1 MIKLIKGWCVC
12 KKNLKIAFFLL
23 TVFILN
29 MTAFTACENIP
40 DDWPT
45 PDEMIE
51 NLQNKGYTITDDDKI
66 KVKDEEYSGRV
77 VIGEKGSEFVA
88 GFWTEDI
95 ESAEAVH
102 DYWGEKYQAKYILRV
117 GTTVYCGTSKAV
129 KHASINVK

>member
-1 MIKLIKGWCVC
+1 MQ
-12 KKNLKIAFFLL
+12 KNLKIAFFLL

-66 KVKDEEYSGRV
+66 KVKDEEYAGRV

-102 DYWGEKYQAKYILRV
+102 DYWGENIKPNIYYVSVRRFIAEQAKL
-117 GTTVYCGTSKAV
+117 
-129 KHASINVK
+129 